1 MPEILDPQTAKLAQ
15 AIEAYMENPPRDMPE
30 GLVEQLT
37 ELGRGLRGYGGEAEY
52 TPGQKEAMKATD
64 GTGESFAV
72 AGTGNDQPSPGQ
84 VEFDKHMEKARE
96 AFHQQNPGSQTSPVQ
111 KQ

>member
-1 MPEILDPQTAKLAQ
+1 MAELLDPQTSKLAQ
-15 AIEAYMENPPRDMPE
+15 AIESYMENPPQDMPD
-30 GLVEQLT
+30 GLSEQLT
-37 ELGRGLRGYGGEAEY
+37 ELGKGLRGYGNDGEY

-72 AGTGNDQPSPGQ
+72 AATGDDQPSPGQ
-84 VEFDKHMEKARE
+84 VEFDQHMEKARQ
-96 AFHQQNPGSQTSPVQ
+96 AFHDQNPESQTTPVV